1 MMIWLTATIM
11 AGLHAFVKAKAN
23 SGSAVEIEMNEPAP
37 EVPGLLSCWHFKP
50 HYIIGASE
58 CQGSTY

>member
-1 MMIWLTATIM
+1 MADSDIM

-37 EVPGLLSCWHFKP
+37 EVPGLCHAGTLSH
-50 HYIIGASE
+50 II
-58 CQGSTY
+58 